1 MSRHGY
7 SDCVDDNWNL
17 IMWRGAVAS
26 AIRGKRGQAM
36 LRDLLA
42 ALDAMPVKRLITGQL
57 QVGGDYCTLGALGA
71 ARGLPLPRL
80 QDFDGYNWDTSGD
93 AINDEQLAGMFD
105 IATALARE
113 IMFENDEGC
122 HYDATPERRWS
133 YMRGWVKCQIKGES

>member
-7 SDCVDDNWNL
+7 SDCCDDNWRL

-26 AIRGKRGQAM
+26 ATKGARGQAM

-57 QVGGDYCTLGALGA
+57 QVDGDYCTLGALGA
-71 ARGLPLPRL
+71 ARGLPLPKL
-80 QDFDGYNWDTSGD
+80 QSLDGEDWDIEDD
-93 AINDEQLAGMFD
+93 AIDDEELADMFNV
-105 IATALARE
+105 APALARE

-133 YMRGWVKCQIKGES
+133 YMRQWVAGNIKQ